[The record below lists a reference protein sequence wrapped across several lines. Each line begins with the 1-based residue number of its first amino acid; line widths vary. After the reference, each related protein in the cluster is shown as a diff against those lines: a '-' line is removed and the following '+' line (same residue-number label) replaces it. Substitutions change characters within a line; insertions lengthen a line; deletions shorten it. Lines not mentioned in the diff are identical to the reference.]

1 MDKRLPILTAFVLG
15 PWGVIAQENPG
26 LPPPRPPDEDR
37 AGSGF
42 PRQEE
47 KRPGHPRFGGA
58 DFMPEE
64 VRKRIESL
72 PPEEREKFRRNFDA
86 WRQLQPEE
94 RDNLRKKEREHMEKA
109 KQEMEALISESG
121 LQLTENQRKNL
132 KRRYIDERREM
143 ERELRE
149 LLQKERDRRLPGL
162 RQKLIEEIKS
172 GKIPDTLPVKDGEQP
187 APDAPP
193 PPPDSPL

>member
-1 MDKRLPILTAFVLG
+1 
-15 PWGVIAQENPG
+15 
-26 LPPPRPPDEDR
+26 
-37 AGSGF
+37 
-42 PRQEE
+42 
-47 KRPGHPRFGGA
+47 
-58 DFMPEE
+58 MPEE